1 MKRPDVWLVLF
12 LAVGL
17 LLLTGSAGA
26 TTPDASFT
34 ANSTSGGIPLSV
46 QFIDTSSYSPTSW
59 TWSFGDGGTSTV
71 QSPVHTYIAAGT
83 YTVTL
88 TTTNADGSDTRTR
101 SGYISLSKSATA
113 PVALFIT
120 NTTSGSQPFA
130 VQFVDSSS
138 NSPTGWAW
146 SFGDGGTS
154 TEQNPVHTYSGTGT
168 FTVTLTAVN
177 RAGSSTVSKDGY
189 ITVAESSSVPDAS
202 FEVTGTEGTSPFTI
216 QFIDTTTNSPT
227 SWIWSFGDGTTSTAQ
242 NPSHTYTTAGTYTV
256 TMTAT
261 NSGGSSTAT
270 ELDLITVEV
279 TEPISSFEANVTSG
293 LPPLVVQFTD
303 TSANSPTSWYWS
315 FGNGET
321 STEQDPVNEYDE
333 GGSYTV
339 VFTATNSAGSN
350 TTSLVKYITVT
361 KISAPVTSFT
371 ADSTSGAAPL
381 LVQFT
386 DTSTNSPTAWEW
398 TFGDGSSST
407 LQNPSHTYTAAGSF
421 SVVLTATNAGGS
433 RTATT
438 SNYIAVT
445 SADVMPV
452 TTSPAEEP
460 ASATTPASI
469 ESVTSTAS
477 TASDSAQNNSGSN
490 LPVIGFILVVVIGA
504 IVVVLLKRPPRGPG
518 RVHRRE
524 L

>member
-1 MKRPDVWLVLF
+1 MKRPDLWLVLF

-17 LLLTGSAGA
+17 LFLTGSAGA

-34 ANSTSGGIPLSV
+34 ANTTSGGIPLPV
-46 QFIDTSSYSPTSW
+46 QFIDTSTYSPTSW
-59 TWSFGDGGTSTV
+59 IWSFGDGGTSTV
-71 QSPVHTYIAAGT
+71 QSPVHTYTVAGT

-120 NTTSGSQPFA
+120 NTTSGSQPLA

-154 TEQNPVHTYSGTGT
+154 TEQNPVHTYSSSGT
-168 FTVTLTAVN
+168 FTVTFTAVN
-177 RAGSSTVSKDGY
+177 GAGSSTVSKDGY
-189 ITVAESSSVPDAS
+189 VTVGASSSIPDAS
-202 FEVTGTEGTSPFTI
+202 FEVTESYGTSPLTI

-227 SWIWSFGDGTTSTAQ
+227 SWVWSFGDGTTSTAQ

-279 TEPISSFEANVTSG
+279 TEPISSFEANVTYG
-293 LPPLVVQFTD
+293 LLPLVVQFTD
-303 TSANSPTSWYWS
+303 TSTNSPTSWYWS

-321 STEQDPVNEYDE
+321 STEQNPVNEYEE

-350 TTSLVKYITVT
+350 TTSIAKYITVT
-361 KISAPVTSFT
+361 KSTAPVTSFT
-371 ADSTSGAAPL
+371 ADSTSGTTPL
-381 LVQFT
+381 VVQFT

-407 LQNPSHTYTAAGSF
+407 LQNPSHTYTATGSF

-438 SNYIAVT
+438 SNYIVVT
-445 SADVMPV
+445 SADMMPV
-452 TTSPAEEP
+452 TTSPAEELTFETP
-460 ASATTPASI
+460 SASA
-469 ESVTSTAS
+469 ERVAS
-477 TASDSAQNNSGSN
+477 TVPTVSDSEQTDSGIN
-490 LPVIGFILVVVIGA
+490 LPVIGFILFVVIGA
-504 IVVVLLKRPPRGPG
+504 IVVVMMKRPPRGPA